1 MAEYL
6 SMDEANNKYASKGK
20 GNAGL
25 TLGIIGTA
33 LAGLGLSKGSF
44 GFGGN
49 SDMPSA
55 YEVQQKQCA
64 DNIALTNSIWQTRT
78 TDLQE
83 KFDLY
88 TRLSDRING
97 LEKTEAAT
105 AAALPLMFQLA
116 KCGAERYADDKL
128 HRAEAVQTAINFGL
142 QSEIA
147 KKIDGTMGLPMADLI
162 TGVPTM
168 PPLQYVVTGCNGG
181 AHAQ

>member
-1 MAEYL
+1 MAEFL
-6 SMDEANNKYASKGK
+6 TMNEANEKYASTGK

-25 TLGIIGTA
+25 ALGIIGTA
-33 LAGLGLSKGSF
+33 LGALAYGGGNIF
-44 GFGGN
+44 GGGN
-49 SDMPSA
+49 SGMPSA

-64 DNIALTNSIWQTRT
+64 DNIALTNSIWQTRV

-105 AAALPLMFQLA
+105 AAALPLMFQLSSSNS
-116 KCGAERYADDKL
+116 ERYTDDKL

-142 QSEIA
+142 QNEIA
-147 KKIDGTMGLPMADLI
+147 KKINGTMGLPMADLI

-168 PPLQYVVTGCNGG
+168 PALQYSITGCNGG
-181 AHAQ
+181 TTS